1 MTRDEPSITAVQ
13 AASISPAATVEPEAA
28 TPTVLAEKDAP
39 VKVREQAYQPT
50 EAAFLD
56 LFGRL
61 RAERVIP

>member
-39 VKVREQAYQPT
+39 
-50 EAAFLD
+50 
-56 LFGRL
+56 
-61 RAERVIP
+61 